1 MAQLIWD
8 LVKDSNAFLV
18 KRGGVAFTSDPF
30 SVTSKN
36 TQLGLGK
43 ILSFKEHYSLLFFAI
58 ASIKKR

>member
-43 ILSFKEHYSLLFFAI
+43 WINLNKLNSFDHSDK
-58 ASIKKR
+58 

>member
-43 ILSFKEHYSLLFFAI
+43 
-58 ASIKKR
+58 

>member
-36 TQLGLGK
+36 TQLGLGNHC
-43 ILSFKEHYSLLFFAI
+43 LSIALFSFALV
-58 ASIKKR
+58 SIKR